1 MGCASA
7 KSKNPTKNTTIRR
20 APRPY
25 DPSVPLTLTVEDLML
40 QSRTISTTQGTLVRD
55 LYAQV
60 KTQFGSEREFSLY
73 FVGKELWKNEEK
85 TLGESGVTEDSLI
98 DLVYKPK

>member
-1 MGCASA
+1 MGCTAA
-7 KSKNPTKNTTIRR
+7 KSKNPTKNAPTRR

-25 DPSVPLTLTVEDLML
+25 DPSAPLTLTVEDLQL
-40 QSRTISTTQGTLVRD
+40 QAHTINTTQGTLVRD

-73 FVGKELWKNEEK
+73 CVGKVLWKNEEK
-85 TLGESGVTEDSLI
+85 TLGESGVTEDGLI